1 MYPRRI
7 WLKNC
12 CAFLGTHGSTFGG
25 NPLGSKV
32 AMQALEILEEDELA
46 ENALRLGELFRVELI
61 EKLKNANTVIND
73 IRGKGLL
80 NALDIN
86 RSKYLPNVSEV
97 WQLLDLIVCIINMC

>member
-1 MYPRRI
+1 
-7 WLKNC
+7 
-12 CAFLGTHGSTFGG
+12 
-25 NPLGSKV
+25 
-32 AMQALEILEEDELA
+32 MQALEILEEDELA

-97 WQLLDLIVCIINMC
+97 